1 MNYQSKK
8 ILVLGGGVTGL
19 AAAHALRIRGA
30 NIAFADDQITAVEDF
45 PIAKPETYNVQ
56 DWDFILVSPGWKQSH
71 PVIQSALKAKIPL
84 INEIDLA
91 YSFKSPEQSWIAL
104 TGTNGK
110 TTTVEMTAAML
121 RESGINAV
129 ACGNVGQTVI
139 ECVDS
144 DEKYTTLVLEL
155 SSFQIHWLREAK
167 FDAVAVLNI
176 ADDHVD
182 WHNTFDE
189 YARVKCSLLERS
201 GVGILNAQD
210 FEVFNRTKNWSGQ
223 KIYYSLDTPAPGEL
237 GVVEE
242 LIIDRAFVS
251 NPEEASMIAEV
262 IDITPTVP
270 HNVSNAL
277 AASGLALSAGA
288 THSAIRTA
296 LQKFTL
302 GRHRIE
308 TVYEADGITWI
319 DDSKATNPHAAAA
332 SIMSAL
338 SVIWIA
344 GGLAKGAKMDELVAR
359 AKARL
364 KVAILIGQDRDLI
377 KSELIKQAPEVE
389 VIEIDTPNGFS
400 KTAQSNEFMESV
412 VRAALGRAVSG
423 DTVLL
428 APACASMDQFN
439 SYADRGDRFASA
451 VKSVVSHG

>member
-1 MNYQSKK
+1 M
-8 ILVLGGGVTGL
+8 
-19 AAAHALRIRGA
+19 
-30 NIAFADDQITAVEDF
+30 
-45 PIAKPETYNVQ
+45 
-56 DWDFILVSPGWKQSH
+56 
-71 PVIQSALKAKIPL
+71 
-84 INEIDLA
+84 
-91 YSFKSPEQSWIAL
+91 
-104 TGTNGK
+104 
-110 TTTVEMTAAML
+110 
-121 RESGINAV
+121 
-129 ACGNVGQTVI
+129 
-139 ECVDS
+139 
-144 DEKYTTLVLEL
+144 
-155 SSFQIHWLREAK
+155 
-167 FDAVAVLNI
+167 
-176 ADDHVD
+176 
-182 WHNTFDE
+182 
-189 YARVKCSLLERS
+189 
-201 GVGILNAQD
+201 GILNAQD
-210 FEVFNRTKNWSGQ
+210 FEVFNRTKNWPGQ
-223 KIYYSLDTPAPGEL
+223 KIYYSLDTPATGEL

-242 LIIDRAFVS
+242 LLIDRAFVS
-251 NPEEASMIAEV
+251 NPQEASMIAEV

-377 KSELIKQAPEVE
+377 KSELINQAPEVE

-439 SYADRGDRFASA
+439 SYADRGDRFAAA